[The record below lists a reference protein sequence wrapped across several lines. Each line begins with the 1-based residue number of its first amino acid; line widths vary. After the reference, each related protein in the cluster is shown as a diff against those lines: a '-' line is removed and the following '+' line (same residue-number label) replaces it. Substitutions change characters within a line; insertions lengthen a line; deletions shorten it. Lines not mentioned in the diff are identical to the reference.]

1 MTAIRSAVDYV
12 GYHFSTEE
20 KIMERINY
28 PEYRIHKKEHT
39 DFVKEV
45 LSQVQDFQA
54 GRKTGANDFVLFL
67 RDWIL
72 AHVGVCDK
80 KLGIYIIKLKREG
93 ILSKMTM
100 QVKRDSSQR
109 VAAK

>member
-1 MTAIRSAVDYV
+1 
-12 GYHFSTEE
+12 
-20 KIMERINY
+20 MERINY
-28 PEYRIHKKEHT
+28 PEYKAHKKEHT

-54 GRKTGANDFVLFL
+54 DRKTSANDFVLFL

-80 KLGIYIIKLKREG
+80 KLGIYIIKLKKEG
-93 ILSKMTM
+93 ALSKMTM
-100 QVKRDSSQR
+100 QVKKDSGQR
-109 VAAK
+109 VIIK